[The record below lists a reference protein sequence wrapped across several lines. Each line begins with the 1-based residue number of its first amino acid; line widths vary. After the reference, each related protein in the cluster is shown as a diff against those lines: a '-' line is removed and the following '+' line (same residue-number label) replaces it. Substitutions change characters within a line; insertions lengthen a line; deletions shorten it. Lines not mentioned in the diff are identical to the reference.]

1 MAQTPFLAAYDALL
15 ARWPVPSQTR
25 LLTSRF
31 GSTHITACGPAD
43 APPLLLLHGGGT
55 TAAVWFANAAALSR
69 THRLY
74 AVDRIGEAGRSLR
87 GDHPPRT
94 PAELFGWLDTVLD
107 GLGLTAPA
115 AVLGHSYGA
124 WLALGYALRAPE
136 RVSRLVLLDPTQ
148 CFAGYRPG
156 YLLHALP
163 MLLRPTAARARA
175 FLAWETAGAPID
187 PAFLDLYGLAAEL
200 PDSRP
205 VVGKRPT
212 ATQLRGFTTPTLVL
226 LAADS
231 RPHHPRR
238 VDTAARRLLPGVETV
253 IIPGVS
259 HHGLPFQRAE
269 QVNTAALAFLD
280 RV

>member
-69 THRLY
+69 THRIY

-212 ATQLRGFTTPTLVL
+212 AAQLRGFTTPTLVL

-231 RPHHPRR
+231 RPHDPRR
-238 VDTAARRLLPGVETV
+238 VDTAARRLLPGVETA